1 MFLLEMLKEVDWVD
15 DFFAAI
21 YDNFEFKQNQKIYL
35 MQIELRDS
43 SVNSVREDFLPD
55 EKPPS
60 FKDKPISFREKLMSV
75 EDHFQVHTA
84 TG

>member
-1 MFLLEMLKEVDWVD
+1 
-15 DFFAAI
+15 
-21 YDNFEFKQNQKIYL
+21 

-75 EDHFQVHTA
+75 EDHF
-84 TG
+84 

>member
-1 MFLLEMLKEVDWVD
+1 
-15 DFFAAI
+15 
-21 YDNFEFKQNQKIYL
+21 

-60 FKDKPISFREKLMSV
+60 FKEKPISFREKLMSV
-75 EDHFQVHTA
+75 EDHF
-84 TG
+84 